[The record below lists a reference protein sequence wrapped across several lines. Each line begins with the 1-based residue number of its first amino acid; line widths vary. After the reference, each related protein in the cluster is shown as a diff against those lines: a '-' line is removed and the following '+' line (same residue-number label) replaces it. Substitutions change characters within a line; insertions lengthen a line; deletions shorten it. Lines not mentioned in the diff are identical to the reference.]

1 MGSNRCVGVWFQG
14 LLTPVLPVLFIVRSR
29 YWFVIGRKVVFSLG
43 GWSPR
48 IHTRFP
54 VTGATQDTAGLV
66 HPALQGC
73 HLLWRTFQYV
83 RAELSKRYAVL

>member
-14 LLTPVLPVLFIVRSR
+14 PLTPVLPVLFIVRSR